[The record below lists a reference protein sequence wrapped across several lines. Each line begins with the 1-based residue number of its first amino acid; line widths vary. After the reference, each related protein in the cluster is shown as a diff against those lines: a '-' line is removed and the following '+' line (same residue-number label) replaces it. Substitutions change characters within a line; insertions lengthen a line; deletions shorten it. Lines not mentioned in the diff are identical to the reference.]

1 MLMDYRGADR
11 FPKRNPSWVK
21 RFIHAIHGILY
32 GFHTEKNFRFHVIA
46 AIIVMLVA
54 FLLQISRLE
63 WICVLFAIGIVMGAE
78 LLNSAIERT
87 VDLVTEE
94 FHPLAKSAK
103 DLAAGAVF
111 VVSMIAALI
120 GICIFGPYVVQWISI
135 LK

>member
-32 GFHTEKNFRFHVIA
+32 GFQTEKNFRFHVIA
-46 AIIVMLVA
+46 AITVMLVA

-78 LLNSAIERT
+78 LLNSAIERYN
-87 VDLVTEE
+87 VRRLNARLTERQS
-94 FHPLAKSAK
+94 SASSK
-103 DLAAGAVF
+103 
-111 VVSMIAALI
+111 
-120 GICIFGPYVVQWISI
+120 PER
-135 LK
+135 